1 MSRWRLLAQH
11 LGLAAAA
18 CLLLVAAYGIG
29 GQQPR
34 PAWFAAAALAG
45 GLMSLAL
52 RRLGTGIPVTRWP
65 QRTTVTGLSTR
76 PGDSRTIFMAVR
88 MQHGTRDR
96 RGFDADLRPVLAEL
110 LDSRLR
116 RNHGIDP
123 AADPAAARAVT
134 GNWLWALVMTTPERP
149 PSYDEIDRAL
159 DQLENL

>member
-96 RGFDADLRPVLAEL
+96 PVGIFDRRTGEEPDPGHGWPRCAVNPAGSVHYDKSRTRAE
-110 LDSRLR
+110 
-116 RNHGIDP
+116 
-123 AADPAAARAVT
+123 
-134 GNWLWALVMTTPERP
+134 
-149 PSYDEIDRAL
+149 
-159 DQLENL
+159 